1 MAMKK
6 SITLVEFTSRRGKT
20 KNYINPEKV
29 EAITYKNLGKGGEFG
44 YVTVIMLDSGNYV
57 MVDGTP
63 EEAAE
68 RIAA

>member
-1 MAMKK
+1 MKK
-6 SITLVEFTSRRGKT
+6 NITLVEFTSRRGKT
-20 KNYINPEKV
+20 KNYIDPSKV

-68 RIAA
+68 RIAS